1 MLFADLP
8 GAMVETW
15 SAADGT
21 LVTIRPISAA
31 DLSLEREFVDGLSSS
46 TGYQRLMSGRRPS
59 LDELKRWTDVDPE
72 RECAL
77 IATAGI
83 GGAVRQI
90 AVARYVREA
99 SGREAEFAVV
109 IGDDWQG
116 RGLGTRLLSALVGH
130 AKRQGVRRLFGTTL
144 STNTA
149 MLALAARLGFRRA
162 AESRSATITNLTLDM
177 EQ

>member
-1 MLFADLP
+1 
-8 GAMVETW
+8 MVETW

-46 TGYQRLMSGRRPS
+46 TGYQRLMSARRPS
-59 LDELKRWTDVDPE
+59 LDELKRWTDIDPE

-77 IATAGI
+77 IATTGV
-83 GGAVRQI
+83 GAAVCQI
-90 AVARYVREA
+90 AVARYVRES
-99 SGREAEFAVV
+99 SGREAEFAIV

-116 RGLGTRLLSALVGH
+116 RGLGTQLLSALVRH
-130 AKRQGVRRLFGTTL
+130 AKRQGVRRLFSTTL

-149 MLALAARLGFRRA
+149 MLALARRLGFRCA
-162 AESRSATITNLTLDM
+162 ADPRSATITNLALDI
-177 EQ
+177 ET